1 MSLSLVKKTFAINDL
16 ALDCWIVILQSNAGV
31 PEFWFKGTDIAA
43 FLGYVRPRKAISDHV
58 LEKHKREWRVLS
70 SQANGKCNTHSN
82 WQPHTVFI
90 SEPGLYALTFRSR
103 KAEAMEFTNWV
114 CEKVLPRLRCNALE
128 EYITVHRD
136 FSLLLERK
144 SEATRGF
151 IYLATT
157 RNYAT
162 RGIYKIGFTANLE
175 QRLCG
180 LNTVRLDDDRFSFV
194 GTWSVADCQSAEKHV
209 FATLHARR
217 VQNEFFEFESKD
229 QAVDLITSAL
239 K

>member
-1 MSLSLVKKTFAINDL
+1 MSLSLVKKTFEINNS
-16 ALDCWIVILQSNAGV
+16 ALDCWIVILQSDAGV
-31 PEFWFKGTDIAA
+31 PEFWFRGRDIAL
-43 FLGYVRPRKAISDHV
+43 FLEYKKPTDAILNNTQKRHRKYW
-58 LEKHKREWRVLS
+58 REFEI
-70 SQANGKCNTHSN
+70 GDIMTIPSN
-82 WQPHTVFI
+82 WQPNTLFL
-90 SEPGLYALTFRSR
+90 SESGFYALTFRSN
-103 KAEAMEFTNWV
+103 KPEAVEFTNWV
-114 CEKVLPRLRCNALE
+114 CEDALPKLRLAALAR
-128 EYITVHRD
+128 YITDHRD
-136 FSLLLERK
+136 FKSLLERK
-144 SEATRGF
+144 IEAARGF
-151 IYLATT
+151 VYLATT
-157 RNYAT
+157 HNYAM